1 MSPQPARDDLLPRL
15 AALAATLVVMG
26 LMVALLLAPP
36 QGRYRALVERP
47 LERLRLVF
55 VARAPATPEL
65 PPVEEP
71 AQPPPTPAAPAAQA
85 PRQAEAGGGE
95 GPDPILPPARLHDDS
110 GRVLL
115 PADDAWARATRRP
128 PGAAP
133 PPGPPRDP
141 MERKNPVDY
150 RGTRFGKDWTSDG
163 DLADVTRQE
172 LVRAQKKVAE
182 FLLGQDIQHAQARP
196 SPEVRFNPARHERP
210 ADLGSE
216 ATGDAWRAAP
226 ISYEPAPGLDGRAS
240 RRIREQIA
248 ELEAATQG
256 CDAARVRRLLAP
268 ALQALE
274 NLQRAEYAWA
284 RGADPI
290 RRAHELPN
298 AANSAWDQARRALWY
313 AGRQLS
319 GCRR

>member
-1 MSPQPARDDLLPRL
+1 
-15 AALAATLVVMG
+15 
-26 LMVALLLAPP
+26 
-36 QGRYRALVERP
+36 
-47 LERLRLVF
+47 
-55 VARAPATPEL
+55 
-65 PPVEEP
+65 
-71 AQPPPTPAAPAAQA
+71 
-85 PRQAEAGGGE
+85 
-95 GPDPILPPARLHDDS
+95 
-110 GRVLL
+110 
-115 PADDAWARATRRP
+115 
-128 PGAAP
+128 
-133 PPGPPRDP
+133 
-141 MERKNPVDY
+141 
-150 RGTRFGKDWTSDG
+150 
-163 DLADVTRQE
+163 
-172 LVRAQKKVAE
+172 
-182 FLLGQDIQHAQARP
+182 
-196 SPEVRFNPARHERP
+196 
-210 ADLGSE
+210 GSE

-248 ELEAATQG
+248 ELEAATLG